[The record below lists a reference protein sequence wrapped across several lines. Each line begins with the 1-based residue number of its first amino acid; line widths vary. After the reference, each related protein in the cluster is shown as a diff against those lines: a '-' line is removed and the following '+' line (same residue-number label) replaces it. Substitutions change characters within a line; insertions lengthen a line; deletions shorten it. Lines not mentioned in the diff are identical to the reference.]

1 MKLSNDHIKNF
12 PTLGFVLLC
21 LGLLLFP
28 FAIKSDA
35 SGQGRRPGMK
45 TTDENSGLV
54 FRLSEGQDESQRQA
68 QRQLPQPATER
79 LSDEAVQ
86 NLLKR
91 LPPIKVEGEDEKDFA
106 LRDRSLP
113 APRAGQTISE
123 AFPPAGSANPPEQI
137 PSGPLEILRVSPEGD
152 VPIAPHLS
160 VTFSQPM
167 VAVTSNDDVNAAQV
181 PVKLSP
187 QPPGK
192 WRWVGTKTLLFE
204 PTARFPMATNYSVE
218 IPAGTKSATGG
229 ALAAA
234 KRWTFAT
241 PPLQVKSSYPTG
253 GPHSRNP
260 VFFFEFNQRVNR
272 DALLKKIRLGS
283 NGRYL
288 QLRLASADEVAAD
301 EIVNRMAKTADK
313 DCRDCWIAFRAVARS
328 GEADKPL
335 LADTA
340 YAATVEPG
348 APSADGPR
356 VTTSEQSFGFSTYG
370 PLLVRS
376 HRCGYDNTC
385 PPGAPWQIEFNNQL
399 DPKAFDK
406 TQIRVAPELPG
417 MNVNNAGNWIYIQ
430 GQSKGRTTYTVT
442 LDAAIK
448 DTFGQTLGGNK
459 ALTFQ
464 VGDAMPNLAAT
475 AEGLAVLDPYGQ
487 PNFSIFS
494 VNHDQ
499 LKVTLYAVGPEHWNR
514 YVAFM
519 RESQQY
525 NYRRGQRGQ
534 AMPPIGRLIS
544 SKVVEVAK
552 KQDDLA
558 ETPIDLKPAL
568 SEGFGHV
575 IVSVEAVQ
583 PPRTEW
589 ERRSLQVWVQATGI
603 GLDAFVD
610 QSNLSAWAS
619 SLKDGK
625 PLSNIDLT
633 IADYKAGP
641 EASAKT
647 GGNGLATIPLP
658 NLSDK
663 KMLIARNGKDVAFL
677 PEDYGWWDG
686 GASGWQKQNAGDVL
700 CWHVF
705 DDRGMYRPGEEV
717 HVKGWLRSVGNNPK
731 GDVAMSGA
739 TGVNYSL
746 RDSRGNEILKGAARV
761 NALGGFDAAF
771 KLPPTMNLGA
781 AYLQLKPE
789 GRLTAQSIEHNH
801 LIRVQEF
808 RRPEY
813 EVNTTASEGPHF
825 VRDHATVTVAANY
838 YAGGGLANS
847 EVQWYVNATPANFAP
862 PNRGD
867 FTFGKWTPWWIP
879 YYNQGAGNSKDFQGR
894 TDAAGNHRLRIDFD
908 SVTPP
913 RATTVTATANVQDV
927 NRQSV
932 GSSTT
937 FLVHPAELYVG
948 LRTQRWFVQ
957 KGEPL
962 VIDSIVTDLDGK
974 AIANRE
980 IRMRAALIDWTYE
993 KGEVKER
1000 ETNPQECVIKSGA
1013 NATQCRFATPEG
1025 GRYRII
1031 ARVIDDKERPNET
1044 ELTLWV
1050 AGGKQPPQRDL
1061 AQEKVELIPSAKEF
1075 QPGDTAEILV
1085 QSPFFPAEGVLTL
1098 RRSGLV
1104 TSERFT
1110 MNSASHTLK
1119 IPIKEE
1125 YLPNI
1130 HVQVD
1135 LVGASSRTDEEGK
1148 PDPKVPKR
1156 PAFASGAIDLSIP
1169 PTLRKLMVAT
1179 TPRDKTLEPGGE
1191 TTVDV
1196 ELRDAAGKPAQNAEI
1211 ALVVVDEAVLALT
1224 GYKLSDP
1231 LNTFYF
1237 QRGDDV
1243 RNYHL
1248 RDRVQLAKPEGLIGQ
1263 NQIQQNSAMARP
1275 AAPMVM
1281 AEAAPTPAGRVAF
1294 AKADSALANLGG
1306 FGTVGKLANEETP
1319 IQTRIDFNALAYF
1332 AGSLPTDANGR
1343 ASVKIKLPDNLTRYR
1358 VMAAAVSG
1366 DKLFGIGESAITARL
1381 PIMARPSAPR
1391 FLNFGDKVELPVV
1404 VQNQTDQPL
1413 QVDVA
1418 VRAANAEFVVPPSG
1432 GTGSV
1437 NQSLPPKGG
1446 TTNMAGRRVTVPAND
1461 RVEVRFPVTTTRPGT
1476 ARFQVAA
1483 ASVTNGGR
1491 WADAAEISLP
1501 VWTPATT
1508 EAFATYGDVD
1518 AGAAG
1523 TIIQPVKAPSDAF
1536 KQFGGLEITTS
1547 STQLQALT
1555 DAVLY
1560 LSAYPYECAEQIASR
1575 VMAIAALRDVL
1586 GAFDAKGLPNAE
1598 ELVAAV
1604 NRDVK
1609 RLEGMQSYDGG
1620 FGFWRRDSE
1629 TWPYLSIHVAHALL
1643 RAKEKGFD
1651 PPPEMLQRSQQYL
1664 QTIEQHIPSW
1674 YSVESRRA
1682 IIAYALYVRNRM
1694 GDRDAGKARTLIDSA
1709 GGVEKLPLEALGW
1722 LMPVLSG
1729 DTNSLAAIRRH
1740 LNNRAEETAGAA
1752 HFTTSYSDG
1761 AQVMLHSDRR
1771 ADGILLESLIGDD
1784 PKNDLIPKIVRGLL
1798 GHRKAGRWENTQENC
1813 FVLLALDRYFQ
1824 VYEKTTPD
1832 FVARVWLGDAF
1843 AGDQQFRGRS
1853 TDSRQI
1859 NVPMRYLMAQT
1870 GAQNLILNKEG
1881 AGRLYYRIGMNY
1893 SPTSLQLKPADYGF
1907 TVTRTYE
1914 AIDNPNDV
1922 RRQED
1927 GTWRIKA
1934 GAQVRVRLT
1943 MVATARRYHVALV
1956 DPLPAGFET
1965 LNPELAITGH
1975 IPQDPNQQ
1983 TPGDWR
1989 RYWWRQWFEHQNM
2002 RDERVEAFT
2011 SLLWEGVYN
2020 YSYVAR
2026 ATTPG
2031 VFVVPPSKAEEM
2043 YHPETFGRGASDRVI
2058 VE

>member
-1 MKLSNDHIKNF
+1 
-12 PTLGFVLLC
+12 
-21 LGLLLFP
+21 
-28 FAIKSDA
+28 
-35 SGQGRRPGMK
+35 
-45 TTDENSGLV
+45 
-54 FRLSEGQDESQRQA
+54 
-68 QRQLPQPATER
+68 
-79 LSDEAVQ
+79 
-86 NLLKR
+86 LLKR

-113 APRAGQTISE
+113 APRTGRTISE
-123 AFPPAGSANPPEQI
+123 AFPPAGSANPPEI
-137 PSGPLEILRVSPEGD
+137 SPSGPLEVLRVSPEGE

-167 VAVTSNDDVNAAQV
+167 VAVTSNEDVNAAQV

-204 PTARFPMATNYSVE
+204 PSVRFPMATNYSVE
-218 IPAGTKSATGG
+218 IPAGAKSAMGG
-229 ALAAA
+229 TLAAA
-234 KRWTFAT
+234 RRWTFAT
-241 PPLQVKSSYPTG
+241 PPLQVKSSYPTD

-260 VFFFEFNQRVNR
+260 VFFFEFNQRINR
-272 DALLKKIRLGS
+272 DALLPKIKLSAGDRAW
-283 NGRYL
+283 
-288 QLRLASADEVAAD
+288 QLRLAKPEEVAAD
-301 EIVNRMAKTADK
+301 EVVNRMAKAADK
-313 DCRDCWIAFRAVARS
+313 TCQDCWIAFRALPRAG

-335 LADTA
+335 PTDTRHSV
-340 YAATVEPG
+340 TVEPG
-348 APSADGPR
+348 APSAEGPR
-356 VTTSEQSFGFSTYG
+356 VTTSAQSFQFSTYG

-376 HRCGYDNTC
+376 HHCGYDNNC
-385 PPGAPWQIEFNNQL
+385 APGMPWNIEFNNQL
-399 DPKAFDK
+399 DPKAFDQK
-406 TQIRVAPELPG
+406 QVRVSPELPG
-417 MNVNNAGNWIYIQ
+417 VRISAAGNWIYIQ
-430 GQSKGRTTYTVT
+430 GQTKGRTAYTVT
-442 LDAAIK
+442 LDASVK
-448 DTFGQTLGGNK
+448 DVFGQTLGENK
-459 ALTFQ
+459 PLTFR

-475 AEGLAVLDPYGQ
+475 AEGLTVLDPYSQ

-499 LKVTLYAVGPEHWNR
+499 LKVTLYAVGPEHWGQ

-519 RESQQY
+519 RDAQQY
-525 NYRRGQRGQ
+525 GYGRGQRAP
-534 AMPPIGRLIS
+534 AMPTIGRLIS
-544 SKVVEVAK
+544 SKVIDVSK
-552 KQDDLA
+552 KQDDLV

-568 SEGFGHV
+568 TEGLGHV
-575 IVSVEAVQ
+575 IVNVEAVQ
-583 PPRTEW
+583 PPRTEY

-610 QSNLSAWAS
+610 PWNLTGWVT

-625 PLSNIDLT
+625 PLNNIDLT
-633 IADYKAGP
+633 IADYKAV
-641 EASAKT
+641 AQANAKT
-647 GGNGLATIPLP
+647 GATGLASIPLS
-658 NLSDK
+658 NREGK
-663 KMLIARNGKDVAFL
+663 KMLLARNGKDVAFL
-677 PEDYGWWDG
+677 PEDYGWWDDG
-686 GASGWQKQNAGDVL
+686 HQSGWLKQTIDDQL
-700 CWHVF
+700 RWHVY

-717 HVKGWLRSVGNNPK
+717 RVKGWLRSIAYNPK
-731 GDVAMSGA
+731 SDVAMSEA
-739 TGVNYSL
+739 TGVRYVL
-746 RDSRGNEILKGAARV
+746 KDSRGNEILNDSVRV
-761 NALGGFDAAF
+761 NALGGFDMVF
-771 KLPPTMNLGA
+771 KLPPTMNLGG
-781 AYLQLKPE
+781 AYLAMKAE
-789 GRLTAQSIEHNH
+789 GPVRAQSLEFNH
-801 LIRVQEF
+801 PIRVQEF

-813 EVNTTASEGPHF
+813 EVKTTASEGPHF

-847 EVQWYVNATPANFAP
+847 DVQWFVTATPTNFTP

-867 FTFGKWTPWWIP
+867 FTFGKWVPWWNP
-879 YYNQGAGNSKDFQGR
+879 YFNQEAPNSKQYQGR

-932 GSSTT
+932 GSTAT
-937 FLVHPAELYVG
+937 MLVHPADLYVG
-948 LRTQRWFVQ
+948 LRTKRWFVQ

-980 IRMRAALIDWTYE
+980 IRVRAALLDWTYE
-993 KGEVKER
+993 KGEYKER

-1013 NATQCRFATPEG
+1013 DATQCRFETREG
-1025 GRYRII
+1025 GRYRIM
-1031 ARVIDDKERPNET
+1031 ARVYDDKERPNET

-1050 AGGKQPPQRDL
+1050 AGGKQPPQREL
-1061 AQEKVELIPSAKEF
+1061 AQEKVELIPSAKEY

-1104 TSERFT
+1104 SSERFT
-1110 MNSASHTLK
+1110 MTTASQTLK

-1125 YLPNI
+1125 YLPNL

-1135 LVGASSRTDEEGK
+1135 LDGATSRADEEGK
-1148 PDPKVPKR
+1148 PDTKVPKR

-1169 PTLRKLMVAT
+1169 PTMRKLTVAT
-1179 TPRDKTLEPGGE
+1179 TPRDKELEPGGE

-1196 ELRDAAGKPAQNAEI
+1196 ELRDASGKPAQNAEV
-1211 ALVVVDEAVLALT
+1211 ALVVVDESVLALT
-1224 GYKLSDP
+1224 GYKLADP
-1231 LNTFYF
+1231 LNSFYF

-1243 RNYHL
+1243 RNHHL
-1248 RDRVQLAKPEGLIGQ
+1248 RERVQLAKPEALIGQ
-1263 NQIQQNSAMARP
+1263 M
-1275 AAPMVM
+1275 
-1281 AEAAPTPAGRVAF
+1281 G
-1294 AKADSALANLGG
+1294 KADQQVSLNSLGG
-1306 FGTVGKLANEETP
+1306 FGRGAADMAAPPMPMASPMAPAKRARAGEAMMMAESVVVEDSP
-1319 IQTRIDFNALAYF
+1319 IQTRIDFNALAFF
-1332 AGSLPTDANGR
+1332 AAALPTDANGR

-1366 DKLFGIGESAITARL
+1366 AKLFGIGESAITARL
-1381 PIMARPSAPR
+1381 PVMARPSAPR

-1404 VQNQTDQPL
+1404 VQNQTGQPL

-1418 VRAANAEFVVPPSG
+1418 VRAANAQLTDG
-1432 GTGSV
+1432 
-1437 NQSLPPKGG
+1437 Q
-1446 TTNMAGRRVTVPAND
+1446 GRRVTVPAND
-1461 RVEVRFPVTTTRPGT
+1461 RVEVRFPATTAKPGT

-1483 ASVTNGGR
+1483 ASGK
-1491 WADAAEISLP
+1491 WSDAAEISLP

-1508 EAFATYGDVD
+1508 EAFATYGEVD
-1518 AGAAG
+1518 AGA
-1523 TIIQPVKAPSDAF
+1523 IIQPVKAPSDAF
-1536 KQFGGLEITTS
+1536 SQFGGLEVTTS

-1560 LSAYPYECAEQIASR
+1560 LTAYPFECAEQISSR
-1575 VMAIAALRDVL
+1575 VLAIAALKDVL
-1586 GAFDAKGLPNAE
+1586 GAFDAKGLPKPD

-1604 NRDVK
+1604 DRDVK
-1609 RLEGMQSYDGG
+1609 RLQGMQGYDGG

-1629 TWPYLSIHVAHALL
+1629 TWPYLSIHVAHALQ
-1643 RAKEKGFD
+1643 RAKEKGFNV
-1651 PPPEMLQRSQQYL
+1651 PPEMLQRSQQYL
-1664 QTIEQHIPSW
+1664 RTIEQHIPHW

-1682 IIAYALYVRNRM
+1682 LVAYSLYVRDRM
-1694 GDRDAGKARTLIDSA
+1694 GDRDAAKARSLIDSA
-1709 GGVEKLPLEALGW
+1709 GGVEKMPLEAVGW

-1729 DTNSLAAIRRH
+1729 DANSLAAIRRL

-1824 VYEKTTPD
+1824 TYEKATPD
-1832 FVARVWLGDAF
+1832 FVAKAWLGDAY
-1843 AGDQQFRGRS
+1843 AGSQEFRGRT
-1853 TDSRQI
+1853 TDSRQL
-1859 NVPMRYLMAQT
+1859 NVPMRYLMAQGGT
-1870 GAQNLILNKEG
+1870 QNLALSKEG
-1881 AGRLYYRIGMNY
+1881 TGRLYYRIGMNY

-1956 DPLPAGFET
+1956 DPLPAGLET
-1965 LNPELAITGH
+1965 LNPELAITGT
-1975 IPQDPNQQ
+1975 IPRDPNQQ
-1983 TPGDWR
+1983 GPGDLR
-1989 RYWWRQWFEHQNM
+1989 PFWWRQWFEHQNM
-2002 RDERVEAFT
+2002 RDDRVEAFT

-2031 VFVVPPSKAEEM
+2031 VFITPPTKAEEM

-2058 VE
+2058 IE